1 MHRLPARQFLLHDR
15 PTSVR
20 LEPEL
25 WQYLRVIA
33 AELGT
38 SAIKLIG
45 GIAIVRSP
53 KRTLSSELRV
63 FIAQYFAN
71 ASPRYGLPDPESRF
85 SFRLEKPRQRRKRG
99 ITPRNAGI
107 TT

>member
-1 MHRLPARQFLLHDR
+1 VAGDGRVQPR
-15 PTSVR
+15 SGSS
-20 LEPEL
+20 PEL

-45 GIAIVRSP
+45 GIAIVRSH
-53 KRTLSSELRV
+53 KRSLSAELRV

-71 ASPRYGLPDPESRF
+71 ASPRYGLPDLRAGFLSGLRSRA
-85 SFRLEKPRQRRKRG
+85 SPAS
-99 ITPRNAGI
+99 AG
-107 TT
+107 